1 MRALLLA
8 VIALA
13 PRAGAQE
20 REVRPRAP
28 ARVLVETTA
37 GSRGGPTEGGLVGET
52 HGAPDVSL
60 ATVGPKVLGV
70 PSEVDLSVLAAP
82 DVPTDES
89 DAFFGADLGAASLHD
104 SATAHAESQAASAAA
119 AAAGPARSRSAAPS
133 RHFPTMPPAAG
144 GGGLVAALLFWPFW
158 KRLNVQEVETTAFG
172 APRKKVLPTQAPD
185 YLAEAEEAR
194 LLSGRYELRRLI
206 GRGGMAMVWEGYDR
220 SARRAAAVKKIIIPE
235 GPRAES
241 RRQLALQEA
250 RTLVTLRHPNV
261 VNIIEVLDLPTGLY
275 LVFEFLS
282 GKTLQ
287 QILAERR
294 RLPWIELKAVLK
306 PVCAALDFAHARGF
320 VHRDLKPSNIM
331 VGRDGIVKVMDFGI
345 ARALVE
351 GDQALDLV
359 ADPGHTPHPALLART
374 SNLVGTPGYRPPEA
388 EKGVV
393 SVAFDVYSLGAL
405 TYESLTGE
413 LPPRPGAASV
423 AAAARRL
430 QELAPDVPVAAQR
443 AIVAS
448 LEPELGRRPGS
459 LTSFKS
465 QALEI

>member
-1 MRALLLA
+1 MSVLLMA

-13 PRAGAQE
+13 SQAGAQE

-37 GSRGGPTEGGLVGET
+37 GSGRGGPTEGGLVGEPP
-52 HGAPDVSL
+52 AAVDVSL
-60 ATVGPKVLGV
+60 ATGGPKMLGV

-82 DVPTDES
+82 DVPTEQG
-89 DAFFGADLGAASLHD
+89 DAVFGADLGAASLHD
-104 SATAHAESQAASAAA
+104 SATAHAAAPAPA
-119 AAAGPARSRSAAPS
+119 PARARPRAPA
-133 RHFPTMPPAAG
+133 RPLPALPPAAG
-144 GGGLVAALLFWPFW
+144 GGALIAALVLWPFW
-158 KRLNVQEVETTAFG
+158 KRLNVQETEVTAFG
-172 APRKKVLPTQAPD
+172 APRKKVAPTQAPN

-294 RLPWIELKAVLK
+294 RLPWVELKAVLR

-331 VGRDGIVKVMDFGI
+331 VGRDGTVKVMDFGI

-359 ADPGHTPHPALLART
+359 ADSHTPHPALLART

-393 SVAFDVYSLGAL
+393 SVAFDVFSLGAVA
-405 TYESLTGE
+405 YESLTGE
-413 LPPRPGAASV
+413 LPPRPGAGSV

-430 QELAPDVPVAAQR
+430 QELAPEVPVAAQR
-443 AIVAS
+443 AITAS